1 MNKKLFVI
9 AFFLTPLALF
19 IPYKLKAQESTAT
32 ASPTTDPDTI
42 KGVREEIE
50 KKVRDKL
57 EEIVNKQTKVGWI
70 GEVTDVS
77 ETGFK
82 IEVDGENRT
91 ATFNEDAVIIDT
103 DRQQLT
109 FDDLEKGQ
117 RVIAMGYSQIDG
129 TLDARRIVFTGKKEP
144 RDRQAIFGTI
154 TEKAEQDE
162 IMLVRNG
169 QESYELILDNNSA
182 IEMKT
187 DGEITEIEYDELAVD
202 QKIAAVISPTDGN
215 TKTYEVEELLVI
227 SSPAQTEEATP
238 TESEET
244 GTEMEDTDTGTTATE
259 TGTTAP

>member
-1 MNKKLFVI
+1 MNKKILLVTL
-9 AFFLTPLALF
+9 FLTLLALF
-19 IPYKLKAQESTAT
+19 IPYKLKAQESTST

-70 GEVTDVS
+70 GKITQVS

-82 IEVDGENRT
+82 IEVDGESRT

-103 DRQQLT
+103 DRQQIT
-109 FDDLEKGQ
+109 FDDLEEGQ

-129 TLDARRIVFTGKKEP
+129 TLDARRIVFTSEKEP
-144 RDRQAIFGTI
+144 RNRQAIFGTI
-154 TEKAEQDE
+154 TEKANQDE

-169 QESYELILDNNSA
+169 QESYELILDNNST
-182 IEMKT
+182 IEMKS
-187 DGEITEIEYDELAVD
+187 DDKITEIEYEDLTLD

-215 TKTYEVEELLVI
+215 TETYQVEEMLVI
-227 SSPAQTEEATP
+227 SGPTKSEEVSPTQAESETEM
-238 TESEET
+238 EET
-244 GTEMEDTDTGTTATE
+244 GTTAAE